1 MQEIGT
7 RQKKLV
13 KFNKGKQRE
22 GEEREGGERGGESSA
37 GPALLMS
44 SGVRGK

>member
-22 GEEREGGERGGESSA
+22 GVGERDRGGESCA